1 MQGVYLGQNCGLLQ
15 HDGSDVVAQKANF
28 TLGGFMPCMRVSSFS
43 LLMVLALAGCST
55 GGTDKGAA
63 GDAAPAPAA
72 ATGTATDGRCDSDLA
87 KFAVG
92 QAASSALLQQAQQRS
107 GAQTARILRPGDIMT
122 LEYRSERLNLN
133 VDGQGMVARVN
144 CG

>member
-1 MQGVYLGQNCGLLQ
+1 
-15 HDGSDVVAQKANF
+15 
-28 TLGGFMPCMRVSSFS
+28 MPCMRVSSFS
-43 LLMVLALAGCST
+43 LVALLALVGCST
-55 GGTDKGAA
+55 GTGSKPAEPAA
-63 GDAAPAPAA
+63 SAPSPAA
-72 ATGTATDGRCDSDLA
+72 AAGGRCDSDMA

-92 QAASSALLQQAQQRS
+92 QTASSALLQQAQQRS

-133 VDGQGMVARVN
+133 VDAQGVIARVN

>member
-1 MQGVYLGQNCGLLQ
+1 VRGVYLGQNCGLLQ
-15 HDGSDVVAQKANF
+15 HGGSDVVAQKANF
-28 TLGGFMPCMRVSSFS
+28 TLGGFMPCTRISSLC
-43 LLMVLALAGCST
+43 LLAVLALAGCST
-55 GGTDKGAA
+55 DSADKTPATET
-63 GDAAPAPAA
+63 APAPVVAS
-72 ATGTATDGRCDSDLA
+72 DGRCDSDLA

-92 QAASSALLQQAQQRS
+92 QTASSALLQQAQQRS

-133 VDGQGMVARVN
+133 VDAQGVVSRVN

>member
-1 MQGVYLGQNCGLLQ
+1 
-15 HDGSDVVAQKANF
+15 
-28 TLGGFMPCMRVSSFS
+28 MPCSRISPLS
-43 LLMVLALAGCST
+43 LLAVLALAGCST
-55 GGTDKGAA
+55 GGTDNTTATA
-63 GDAAPAPAA
+63 AAPAPVA
-72 ATGTATDGRCDSDLA
+72 ATDGRCDSDLA

-92 QAASSALLQQAQQRS
+92 QTASSSLLQQAQQRS

-133 VDGQGMVARVN
+133 VDAQGVVARVN

>member
-1 MQGVYLGQNCGLLQ
+1 
-15 HDGSDVVAQKANF
+15 
-28 TLGGFMPCMRVSSFS
+28 MPCMRVSSLS
-43 LLMVLALAGCST
+43 LLAVLALAGCST
-55 GGTDKGAA
+55 GGADKSPATDP
-63 GDAAPAPAA
+63 APAPVA
-72 ATGTATDGRCDSDLA
+72 ATGGRCDSDLA

-92 QAASSALLQQAQQRS
+92 QTASSALLQQAQQRS

-133 VDGQGMVARVN
+133 VDAQGVVARVN

>member
-1 MQGVYLGQNCGLLQ
+1 
-15 HDGSDVVAQKANF
+15 
-28 TLGGFMPCMRVSSFS
+28 MPCMRVSSLP
-43 LLMVLALAGCST
+43 LLAVLALAGCST
-55 GGTDKGAA
+55 GGADKSPVADPA
-63 GDAAPAPAA
+63 SAPVV
-72 ATGTATDGRCDSDLA
+72 ATDGRCDSDLA

-92 QAASSALLQQAQQRS
+92 QMASSALLQQAQQRS

-133 VDGQGMVARVN
+133 VDVQGVVARVN

>member
-1 MQGVYLGQNCGLLQ
+1 
-15 HDGSDVVAQKANF
+15 
-28 TLGGFMPCMRVSSFS
+28 MPCMRVSSLS
-43 LLMVLALAGCST
+43 LLAVLALAGCST
-55 GGTDKGAA
+55 GGAGSPATDP
-63 GDAAPAPAA
+63 APAPVAV
-72 ATGTATDGRCDSDLA
+72 TGGRCDSDLA

-92 QAASSALLQQAQQRS
+92 QTASSALLQQAQQRS

-133 VDGQGMVARVN
+133 VDAQGVVARVN

>member
-1 MQGVYLGQNCGLLQ
+1 
-15 HDGSDVVAQKANF
+15 
-28 TLGGFMPCMRVSSFS
+28 MPCKRFIS
-43 LLMVLALAGCST
+43 LSMLALLALAGCTT
-55 GGTDKGAA
+55 GSGGKPTDSAA
-63 GDAAPAPAA
+63 TPVSPVSAAP
-72 ATGTATDGRCDSDLA
+72 GGRCDSDLA

-133 VDGQGMVARVN
+133 VDAQGLVARVN